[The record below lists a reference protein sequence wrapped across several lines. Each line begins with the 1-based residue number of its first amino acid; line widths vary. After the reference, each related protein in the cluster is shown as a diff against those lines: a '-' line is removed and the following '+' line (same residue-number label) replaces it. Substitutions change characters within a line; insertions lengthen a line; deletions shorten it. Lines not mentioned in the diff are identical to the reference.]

1 MSATATAIADE
12 NYLTAGF
19 SLRSWLTS
27 TDHKRI
33 AILYGIAITVFFFV
47 GGAAAT
53 LIRLELVT
61 PAGDLVAAETYNK
74 LFTMHGVIMVWF
86 FLIPSIPAT
95 LGNFLIPLMIGAR
108 DLAFPRLNLASWYI
122 YVIGALFTLA
132 AMILGGVDTG
142 WTFY

>member
-27 TDHKRI
+27 THHKRI

-61 PAGDLVAAETYNK
+61 PAGDLVTAETYSVE
-74 LFTMHGVIMVWF
+74 LTVQDPVDVERYREVWRRASAGAQE
-86 FLIPSIPAT
+86 PSWLT
-95 LGNFLIPLMIGAR
+95 RMDVELR
-108 DLAFPRLNLASWYI
+108 
-122 YVIGALFTLA
+122 
-132 AMILGGVDTG
+132 
-142 WTFY
+142 